1 MDGSVRKEFLI
12 DFRKRRGSPEVD
24 ALGTHR
30 LYKRVGPWGNLQL
43 FEYQRRRDTLLTHL
57 VSVP

>member
-12 DFRKRRGSPEVD
+12 DFRKRRESPEVH

-30 LYKRVGPWGNLQL
+30 LYKRVGPWGNL
-43 FEYQRRRDTLLTHL
+43 
-57 VSVP
+57 